1 MMSRL
6 FPGLTLVLAACPDP
20 GDSTTDTTGTS
31 VTTVPISAGTT
42 AGGTATDATTGAPTG
57 DPPGTT
63 AADTTF
69 DPSTTATTTPS
80 PTTETPDP
88 TMTSGTTT
96 PDPTPGTT
104 TTPPDTTTDPP
115 DCSDQPA
122 NPAGPEVVIAP
133 EFAMAYSTY
142 DLGQV
147 PGIPPEARLG
157 GCVISLDDP
166 NALLIAGFSEA
177 TNGAIYKVGVERGEC
192 EHIVAFS
199 GTAEIVA
206 STPYID
212 ANLLYVQSGLLF
224 YPEWPVNNLSQ
235 LLPGGNA
242 PARTESMAA
251 IGVAQSIS
259 GIGFVP
265 PGFADAGGM
274 RALSWGG
281 GQWYHLTRTPDADL
295 FVVNNA
301 VQTAT
306 LPGGPG
312 GFAYVPAGSPG
323 FAVEHVI
330 VAEWSVNTVGVYQ
343 VDDQGDPQERTRK
356 DFFTAFPR
364 PWGAYFEPQTGDYLF
379 LTWGAAMDRV
389 YIVQGFKPPP
399 PIPG

>member
-1 MMSRL
+1 MSMSRRI
-6 FPGLTLVLAACPDP
+6 PGLVLLLAACPDP
-20 GDSTTDTTGTS
+20 GDSTGTS
-31 VTTVPISAGTT
+31 PATSITTVPISDATT
-42 AGGTATDATTGAPTG
+42 AGGTATGASDVPTTEVAETS
-57 DPPGTT
+57 
-63 AADTTF
+63 A
-69 DPSTTATTTPS
+69 DPSTTAATGSTGPSASSSGVVDPDTTA
-80 PTTETPDP
+80 
-88 TMTSGTTT
+88 GTTT
-96 PDPTPGTT
+96 ADTTAASTT
-104 TTPPDTTTDPP
+104 TMG

-122 NPAGPEVVIAP
+122 TPAGPEVVIAA
-133 EFAMAYSTY
+133 EFADIYSTF

-157 GCVISLDDP
+157 GAIISIDDP

-177 TNGAIYKVGVERGEC
+177 ANGMLYKIGVERGNC
-192 EHIVAFS
+192 QHIVAFS
-199 GTAEIVA
+199 GVAEVVA

-235 LLPGGNA
+235 LRPGSVA
-242 PARTESMAA
+242 PDRTTAMAGV
-251 IGVAQSIS
+251 GVAQSIS

-274 RALSWGG
+274 RALAWSG
-281 GQWYHLTRTPDADL
+281 GQWYHLDRTPDGDL
-295 FVVNNA
+295 FTVSNA

-306 LPGGPG
+306 LQGGPG

-323 FAVEHVI
+323 FPSPNVI

-343 VDDQGDPQERTRK
+343 VDDQGDPMERTRK
-356 DFFTAFPR
+356 DFFTTFPR
-364 PWGAYFEPQTGDYLF
+364 PWGAYFEPLTGDYLF

-389 YIVQGFKPPP
+389 YIVQGFMPPP